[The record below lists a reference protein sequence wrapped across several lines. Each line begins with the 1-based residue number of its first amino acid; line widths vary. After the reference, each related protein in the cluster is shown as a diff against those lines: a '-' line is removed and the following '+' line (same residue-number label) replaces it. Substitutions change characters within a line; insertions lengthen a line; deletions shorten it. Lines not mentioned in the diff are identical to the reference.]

1 MSNIEKM
8 MENILPITKVIGSG
22 LICFSSLML
31 ILSLILSLKKK
42 DEKDIFRDGGIICFL
57 WNHYFYSSNDRK
69 TNVHGTKGR
78 RRIGSL
84 ERHVIIGYGDTN
96 FGYYIR
102 KTKRKLGVRN
112 DPQNRK

>member
-42 DEKDIFRDGGIICFL
+42 TRKIFLETAGLSVFL